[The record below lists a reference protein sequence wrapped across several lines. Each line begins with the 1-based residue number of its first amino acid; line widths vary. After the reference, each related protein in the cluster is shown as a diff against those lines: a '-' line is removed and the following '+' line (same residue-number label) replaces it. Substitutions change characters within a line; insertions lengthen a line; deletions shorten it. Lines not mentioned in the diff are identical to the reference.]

1 MNSIVKQNGSK
12 LEENGEISV
21 SHSVNTRKDRR
32 CPEWLLLT
40 RISCFLIVCTK
51 IVSIRN
57 MALWEEAALE
67 SERWGYK
74 TERGCLMSPVD
85 NICNRHSY
93 SPASEGETW
102 PCPHPVFKHILVS
115 WHKFSCFLA
124 ELVLGV
130 NVMILGDRT
139 WLNSFVCT
147 RLVCLT
153 AIRSNDSINSTSLAK
168 AVIVKDILN
177 FGPCIRVSWCLFC

>member
-74 TERGCLMSPVD
+74 TERGCLMSPVN
-85 NICNRHSY
+85 NICNTATAQHQKERHDL
-93 SPASEGETW
+93 
-102 PCPHPVFKHILVS
+102 VHILSSNTFLVS

-124 ELVLGV
+124 ELILGV

>member
-67 SERWGYK
+67 SERWGYT

-102 PCPHPVFKHILVS
+102 PCPHPVFKHILSLLAQVFLFPS
-115 WHKFSCFLA
+115 RTGFRGQCDDTGGQDLA
-124 ELVLGV
+124 EFICLCTSHLS
-130 NVMILGDRT
+130 
-139 WLNSFVCT
+139 NSHQV
-147 RLVCLT
+147 
-153 AIRSNDSINSTSLAK
+153 
-168 AVIVKDILN
+168 
-177 FGPCIRVSWCLFC
+177 